1 MKDTKFLTFIRIMFS
16 ENCLE
21 RSQYGEEEYP
31 NVEAYYQKN
40 KEFLRREYSKKL
52 GEK

>member
-1 MKDTKFLTFIRIMFS
+1 MQDPYFINFINTMFS

-21 RSQYGEEEYP
+21 RFRYGEEEYP
-31 NVEAYYQKN
+31 DAETYYNKN
-40 KEFLRREYSKKL
+40 KEFLKREYNKR

>member
-1 MKDTKFLTFIRIMFS
+1 MNDPYFINFITNMFN

-21 RSQYGEEEYP
+21 RSQYGEKEYP
-31 NVEAYYQKN
+31 NVETYYNKN
-40 KEFLRREYSKKL
+40 KEFLKQKYKKQ